1 MFLMAYGDRDT
12 TLANFD
18 DYTPDDVFAEISG
31 ITEDDFGKL
40 RDGRDVT
47 DETTGEVSRVP
58 GLFDEAVF
66 NQAIQEFLNKKADL
80 SDYFN
85 PALTEDIF
93 AYIPQQKTS
102 LVFTPRP
109 VVELMCDTL
118 EKENPGIFS
127 DPDKTFADLFSTAGL
142 FCMQIV
148 RRLDQGLA
156 DVFPDQDERLRHILT
171 RQVFEMSPNKIL
183 HDITLEAVSGG
194 VAERRAWLEDSG
206 HFRVGDLAR
215 MTIEE
220 RERVVDEMLGE
231 N

>member
-1 MFLMAYGDRDT
+1 M
-12 TLANFD
+12 
-18 DYTPDDVFAEISG
+18 
-31 ITEDDFGKL
+31 
-40 RDGRDVT
+40 
-47 DETTGEVSRVP
+47 
-58 GLFDEAVF
+58 
-66 NQAIQEFLNKKADL
+66 
-80 SDYFN
+80 
-85 PALTEDIF
+85 
-93 AYIPQQKTS
+93 
-102 LVFTPRP
+102 
-109 VVELMCDTL
+109 ELMCDTL
-118 EKENPGIFS
+118 ERENPGIFS
-127 DPDKTFADLFSTAGL
+127 DPDTTFADLFSTAGL

-194 VAERRAWLEDSG
+194 VAERRGWLEDSG